1 MVKKSKKNSIGKR
14 EIPETMSIARNRDIA
29 MDFGLKIYKQYDQ
42 IIKSVIFFGSGAKK
56 KSKKNSD
63 IDILIIIDDVVVKWD
78 MELIAWYREELG
90 KLVRSNPYIRP
101 LHINTMKLSTW
112 WEDLMRGDPVVLNIL
127 RYGESVID
135 FGGFFNP
142 LKVLMA
148 RGKIKS
154 TPEAIYTLLQR
165 SPKHMLR
172 SRQSLLAAVDGL
184 YWTMIDSAHAALIS
198 LDIEPASPE
207 DIPTVLRESFVK
219 KKLLNKKYVEYY
231 EEVHGVAKKIIHGE
245 IVSVKGKDLDRW
257 FTLTDDFLREIAKL
271 VDDILKKKMKRLI

>member
-90 KLVRSNPYIRP
+90 RLVRSNPYIRP